1 MSSQQAAAP
10 SSGSLPRPATYHL
23 ISFLIAQELRNK
35 QYIIRCDGY
44 AERSTCSPVQGDESS
59 SSKAIPGEL
68 DSNSQPC
75 RQACVFFLRS
85 SHIVRP
91 RIPRRSIRRSAH
103 SPAVSLE
110 DIASEACDRG
120 IGLERVQNSGRRRV
134 LLQPAHARDD
144 LREAG
149 RIKERCGASA
159 ASAFLSFFNICSP
172 VPGKNSAPA
181 TENATG
187 ATSTPASPSGR
198 NRGN

>member
-10 SSGSLPRPATYHL
+10 SAGSLPRPATCL
-23 ISFLIAQELRNK
+23 FISFLIAQDLRNK
-35 QYIIRCDGY
+35 QYIIRRDGY
-44 AERSTCSPVQGDESS
+44 SERSTCSPVQGDESS
-59 SSKAIPGEL
+59 SSKAIPGEP
-68 DSNSQPC
+68 DSSSQLY
-75 RQACVFFLRS
+75 RQACFFFFRS

-91 RIPRRSIRRSAH
+91 RLPRRPDRRSAH

-110 DIASEACDRG
+110 DIAPEACDRG

-159 ASAFLSFFNICSP
+159 ASAFLAF
-172 VPGKNSAPA
+172 SAIF
-181 TENATG
+181 
-187 ATSTPASPSGR
+187 
-198 NRGN
+198 